1 MLPGTLA
8 ATAVDPS
15 TVTGTPWLRATVAFV
30 LVVPVGV
37 AILGRYSGLVD
48 RSVETSIGS
57 PLISVLYG
65 VLTHVGLLFI
75 GGVLSTQLANA
86 GLGTTALT
94 IGSTVV
100 FGAVFLTLAGLGFA
114 VVGSWLVKRRGAGP
128 RWQGLGAVA
137 AVGAAGWLLPA
148 LLGAVVWVLLVSVGV
163 GGPARNWIHAEQS
176 VEAGVDRQ

>member
-15 TVTGTPWLRATVAFV
+15 TVTGTPWLRAAVAFV

-57 PLISVLYG
+57 PLLSVLYG
-65 VLTHVGLLFI
+65 VLTHIVLFFV
-75 GGVLSTQLANA
+75 GGVFSTQLANA
-86 GLGTTALT
+86 GLDLAVLT
-94 IGSTVV
+94 VGSAVV
-100 FGAVFLTLAGLGFA
+100 FGAVFLALAGLGFA
-114 VVGSWLVKRRGAGP
+114 VLGTWLVERRGAGP

-137 AVGAAGWLLPA
+137 AVGAAGWLFPA
-148 LLGAVVWVLLVSVGV
+148 LLGAAVWILLVSVGI
-163 GGPARNWIHAEQS
+163 GGPTRKWIHAEQS